1 MKKRQE
7 NLFPAASFVISNP
20 LFLRESDIMK
30 NYAIRRILQLFPV
43 LFGISV
49 LIFAV
54 MKMIPGDVISGILGV
69 EATPELRAQLAAKY
83 GLNQPYVVQYLNWIG
98 GVLHGNFG
106 ESIRTSAPILP
117 EILKRFKVTAELTIL
132 AAVISWIIA
141 LPMGIAAA
149 VKRNSAV
156 DRFVRVFALIG
167 VSVPG
172 FALSILLIL
181 VLSLAFHYFSPLGYV
196 GFFENPIQNL
206 QIMILPSLILG
217 VSISGSVMRM
227 TRSSVLEVLQQDFVK
242 TIRAKGVSE
251 RVTIFRHVLRNALIP
266 IITLVGMQIGSLL
279 GGAVIIEQ
287 IFSLPG
293 LGQMTLTGIN
303 QRDYP
308 VVQGCVLFIAFVY
321 VLVNLVTDLMYAW
334 IDPRISY
341 D

>member
-1 MKKRQE
+1 MKQ
-7 NLFPAASFVISNP
+7 
-20 LFLRESDIMK
+20 
-30 NYAIRRILQLFPV
+30 YTIRRILQLIPV
-43 LFGISV
+43 LLGISI

-83 GLNQPYVVQYLNWIG
+83 GLDRPYIVQYLDWIG
-98 GVLHGNFG
+98 GVLRGDFG
-106 ESIRTSAPILP
+106 ESIRTAEPILP
-117 EILKRFKVTAELTIL
+117 QILTRFQVTAELTIL
-132 AAVISWIIA
+132 AAVISWFVAIP
-141 LPMGIAAA
+141 LGILAA
-149 VKRNSAV
+149 VKRNSMA
-156 DRFVRVFALIG
+156 DRLIRVFALLG

-181 VLSLAFHYFSPLGYV
+181 FLSLAFGYFSPLGYV
-196 GFFENPIQNL
+196 GFFEAPLRNL
-206 QIMILPSLILG
+206 QIMILPASILG
-217 VSISGSVMRM
+217 ISISGSVMRM
-227 TRSSVLEVLQQDFVK
+227 TRSSVLEVLRQDFVR
-242 TIRAKGVSE
+242 TVRAKGASE
-251 RVTIFRHVLRNALIP
+251 RVAIFKHVLRSALIP
-266 IITLVGMQIGSLL
+266 IVTLVGMQIGSLL
-279 GGAVIIEQ
+279 GGAVIVEQ

-321 VLVNLVTDLMYAW
+321 VLVNVVTDLLYAY

>member
-1 MKKRQE
+1 
-7 NLFPAASFVISNP
+7 
-20 LFLRESDIMK
+20 MK
-30 NYAIRRILQLFPV
+30 NYAIRRILQLIPV

-83 GLNQPYVVQYLNWIG
+83 GLDQPYVVQYLNWIG
-98 GVLHGNFG
+98 GVLRGDFG

-117 EILKRFKVTAELTIL
+117 EILNRFKVTAELTIL

-149 VKRNSAV
+149 IKRNSAV

-196 GFFENPIQNL
+196 SLFENPIQNL

-227 TRSSVLEVLQQDFVK
+227 TRSSVLEVSQQDFVK

-251 RVTIFRHVLRNALIP
+251 RVTIFRHILRNALIP

-308 VVQGCVLFIAFVY
+308 VVQGCVLFIAFIY
-321 VLVNLVTDLMYAW
+321 VLVNLVTDLLYAW

>member
-1 MKKRQE
+1 MR
-7 NLFPAASFVISNP
+7 
-20 LFLRESDIMK
+20 
-30 NYAIRRILQLFPV
+30 NYAIRRILQLIPV

-69 EATPELRAQLAAKY
+69 EATPVLRAQLAAKY
-83 GLNQPYVVQYLNWIG
+83 GLDKPYVVQYLNWIG
-98 GVLHGNFG
+98 GVLQGNFG

-117 EILKRFKVTAELTIL
+117 EILTRFQVTAELTIL

-141 LPMGIAAA
+141 LPLGIVAA

-156 DRFVRVFALIG
+156 DRFVRVFALLG

-196 GFFENPIQNL
+196 GLFEDPLQNL
-206 QIMILPSLILG
+206 QIMILPAFILG

-227 TRSSVLEVLQQDFVK
+227 TRSSVLEVLRQDFVK
-242 TIRAKGVSE
+242 TVRAKGASE
-251 RVTIFRHVLRNALIP
+251 RVTVFKHVLRNALIP
-266 IITLVGMQIGSLL
+266 IVTLIGMQIGSLL

-308 VVQGCVLFIAFVY
+308 VVQGCVLFIAFIY
-321 VLVNLVTDLMYAW
+321 VLVNLITDLLYAW

-341 D
+341 N

>member
-1 MKKRQE
+1 
-7 NLFPAASFVISNP
+7 
-20 LFLRESDIMK
+20 MK
-30 NYAIRRILQLFPV
+30 NYTIRRILQLIPV

-83 GLNQPYVVQYLNWIG
+83 GLDRPYIVQYLDWIV
-98 GVLHGNFG
+98 GVLHGDFG

-117 EILKRFKVTAELTIL
+117 EILSRFKVTAELTIM
-132 AAVISWIIA
+132 AAVFSWCIA
-141 LPMGIAAA
+141 IPLGVLAA
-149 VKRNSAV
+149 VKRNTFA
-156 DRFVRVFALIG
+156 DRFVRVFALLG

-181 VLSLAFHYFSPLGYV
+181 VLSLAFNYFPPLGYV
-196 GFFENPIQNL
+196 VFFEDPLRNL
-206 QIMILPSLILG
+206 QIMILPAAILG

-227 TRSSVLEVLQQDFVK
+227 TRSSVLEVLRQDFIK
-242 TIRAKGVSE
+242 TVRAKGASE
-251 RVTIFRHVLRNALIP
+251 RVAIFKHALRNALIP
-266 IITLVGMQIGSLL
+266 IITLIGMQIGSLL
-279 GGAVIIEQ
+279 GGAVIVEQ

-321 VLVNLVTDLMYAW
+321 VLVNLVTDLLYAY

>member
-1 MKKRQE
+1 MKQ
-7 NLFPAASFVISNP
+7 
-20 LFLRESDIMK
+20 
-30 NYAIRRILQLFPV
+30 YTIRRILQLIPV
-43 LFGISV
+43 LLGISI

-83 GLNQPYVVQYLNWIG
+83 GLDRPYIVQYLDWIG
-98 GVLHGNFG
+98 GVLRGDFG
-106 ESIRTSAPILP
+106 ESIRTAEPILP
-117 EILKRFKVTAELTIL
+117 QILTRFQVTAELTIL
-132 AAVISWIIA
+132 AAVISWFVAIP
-141 LPMGIAAA
+141 LGILAA
-149 VKRNSAV
+149 VKRNSMA
-156 DRFVRVFALIG
+156 DRLIRVFALLG

-181 VLSLAFHYFSPLGYV
+181 FLSLAFGYFSPLGYV
-196 GFFENPIQNL
+196 GFFEDPLRNL
-206 QIMILPSLILG
+206 QIMILPASILG
-217 VSISGSVMRM
+217 ISISGSVMRM
-227 TRSSVLEVLQQDFVK
+227 TRSSVLEVLRQDFVR
-242 TIRAKGVSE
+242 TVRAKGASE
-251 RVTIFRHVLRNALIP
+251 RVAIFKHVLRSALIP
-266 IITLVGMQIGSLL
+266 IVTLVGMQIGSLL
-279 GGAVIIEQ
+279 GGAVIVEQ

-321 VLVNLVTDLMYAW
+321 VLVNVVTDLLYAY

>member
-1 MKKRQE
+1 MKTY
-7 NLFPAASFVISNP
+7 V
-20 LFLRESDIMK
+20 
-30 NYAIRRILQLFPV
+30 IRRLLQLIPV

-69 EATPELRAQLAAKY
+69 DATPELREQLREIY
-83 GLNQPYVVQYLNWIG
+83 GLDRPYVVQYLDWIG
-98 GVLHGNFG
+98 GVLRGDFG
-106 ESIRTSAPILP
+106 ESIRTGEPILP
-117 EILKRFKVTAELTIL
+117 QILTRFKVTAELTIL
-132 AAVISWIIA
+132 AAIISWIIA
-141 LPMGIAAA
+141 IPLGILAA
-149 VKRNSAV
+149 VKRNSLA
-156 DRFVRVFALIG
+156 DRFVRVFALLG
-167 VSVPG
+167 VSVPN

-181 VLSLAFHYFSPLGYV
+181 FLSLAFGYFSPLGYV
-196 GFFENPIQNL
+196 GFFEDPIRNL
-206 QIMILPSLILG
+206 QIMILPASILG
-217 VSISGSVMRM
+217 VSIAGSVMRM
-227 TRSSVLEVLQQDFVK
+227 TRSSVLEVLRQDFVR
-242 TIRAKGVSE
+242 TVRAKGASE
-251 RVTIFRHVLRNALIP
+251 RVAIFRHVLRNALIP

-279 GGAVIIEQ
+279 GGAVIVEQ

-321 VLVNLVTDLMYAW
+321 VLVNLVTDLLYSY

>member
-1 MKKRQE
+1 
-7 NLFPAASFVISNP
+7 
-20 LFLRESDIMK
+20 MK
-30 NYAIRRILQLFPV
+30 NYTIRRILQLIPV

-83 GLNQPYVVQYLNWIG
+83 GLDRPYIVQYLDWIV
-98 GVLHGNFG
+98 GVLHGDFG

-117 EILKRFKVTAELTIL
+117 EILSRFKVTAELTIM
-132 AAVISWIIA
+132 AAVISWCIA
-141 LPMGIAAA
+141 IPLGVLAA
-149 VKRNSAV
+149 VKRNTFA
-156 DRFVRVFALIG
+156 DRFVRVFALLG

-172 FALSILLIL
+172 FALSIL
-181 VLSLAFHYFSPLGYV
+181 AFNYFPPLGYV
-196 GFFENPIQNL
+196 GFFEDPLRNL
-206 QIMILPSLILG
+206 QIMILPAAILG

-227 TRSSVLEVLQQDFVK
+227 TRSSVLEVLRQDFIK
-242 TIRAKGVSE
+242 TVRAKGASE
-251 RVTIFRHVLRNALIP
+251 RVAIFKHALRNALIP
-266 IITLVGMQIGSLL
+266 IITLIGMQIGSLL
-279 GGAVIIEQ
+279 GGAVIVEQ

-321 VLVNLVTDLMYAW
+321 VLVNLVTDLLYAY

>member
-1 MKKRQE
+1 MKTY
-7 NLFPAASFVISNP
+7 V
-20 LFLRESDIMK
+20 
-30 NYAIRRILQLFPV
+30 IRRLLQLIPV

-69 EATPELRAQLAAKY
+69 DATPELREQLREIY
-83 GLNQPYVVQYLNWIG
+83 GLDRPYVVQYLDWIG
-98 GVLHGNFG
+98 GVLRGDFG
-106 ESIRTSAPILP
+106 ESIRTGDPILP
-117 EILKRFKVTAELTIL
+117 QILTRFKVTAELTIL
-132 AAVISWIIA
+132 AAIISWIIA
-141 LPMGIAAA
+141 IPLGILAA
-149 VKRNSAV
+149 VKRNSMA
-156 DRFVRVFALIG
+156 DRFVRVFALLG
-167 VSVPG
+167 VSVPN

-181 VLSLAFHYFSPLGYV
+181 FLSLVFNYFSPLGYV
-196 GFFENPIQNL
+196 GFFEDPIRNL
-206 QIMILPSLILG
+206 QIMILPASILG
-217 VSISGSVMRM
+217 VSIAGSVMRM
-227 TRSSVLEVLQQDFVK
+227 TRSSVLEVLRQDFVR
-242 TIRAKGVSE
+242 TVRAKGASE
-251 RVTIFRHVLRNALIP
+251 RVAIFRHVLRNALIP

-279 GGAVIIEQ
+279 GGAVIVEQ

-321 VLVNLVTDLMYAW
+321 VLVNLVTDLLYSY

>member
-1 MKKRQE
+1 MKQ
-7 NLFPAASFVISNP
+7 
-20 LFLRESDIMK
+20 
-30 NYAIRRILQLFPV
+30 YTIRRILQLIPV
-43 LFGISV
+43 LLGISI

-83 GLNQPYVVQYLNWIG
+83 GLDRPYIVQYLDWIG
-98 GVLHGNFG
+98 GVLRGDLG
-106 ESIRTSAPILP
+106 ESIRTAEPILP
-117 EILKRFKVTAELTIL
+117 QILTRFQVTAELTIL
-132 AAVISWIIA
+132 AAVISWFVAIP
-141 LPMGIAAA
+141 LGILAA
-149 VKRNSAV
+149 VKRNSMV
-156 DRFVRVFALIG
+156 DRLIRVFALLG

-181 VLSLAFHYFSPLGYV
+181 FLSLAFGYFSPLGYV
-196 GFFENPIQNL
+196 SFFEDPLRNL
-206 QIMILPSLILG
+206 QIMILPASILG
-217 VSISGSVMRM
+217 ISISGSVMRM
-227 TRSSVLEVLQQDFVK
+227 TRSSVLEVLRQDFVR
-242 TIRAKGVSE
+242 TVRAKGASE
-251 RVTIFRHVLRNALIP
+251 RVAVFKHVLRSALIP
-266 IITLVGMQIGSLL
+266 IVTLVGMQIGSLL
-279 GGAVIIEQ
+279 GGAVIVEQ

-321 VLVNLVTDLMYAW
+321 VLVNVVTDLLYAY

>member
-1 MKKRQE
+1 
-7 NLFPAASFVISNP
+7 
-20 LFLRESDIMK
+20 MK
-30 NYAIRRILQLFPV
+30 NYAIRRVLQLIPV
-43 LFGISV
+43 LLGISI

-83 GLNQPYVVQYLNWIG
+83 GLDRPYVIQYLDWIG
-98 GVLHGNFG
+98 GVLRGDFG

-117 EILKRFKVTAELTIL
+117 EILTRFKVTAELTIPL
-132 AAVISWIIA
+132 GV
-141 LPMGIAAA
+141 LAA
-149 VKRNSAV
+149 VKRNTLA
-156 DRFVRVFALIG
+156 DRFVRVFALLG

-181 VLSLAFHYFSPLGYV
+181 VLSLAFNYFPPLGYV
-196 GFFENPIQNL
+196 SFFEDPLRNL
-206 QIMILPSLILG
+206 QIMILPAAILG

-227 TRSSVLEVLQQDFVK
+227 TRSSVLEVLRQDFIK
-242 TIRAKGVSE
+242 TVRAKGASE
-251 RVTIFRHVLRNALIP
+251 RVAIFKHALRNALIP
-266 IITLVGMQIGSLL
+266 IITLIGMQIGSLL
-279 GGAVIIEQ
+279 GGAVIVEQ

-308 VVQGCVLFIAFVY
+308 VVQGCVLFIAFIY
-321 VLVNLVTDLMYAW
+321 VLVNLVTDLLYAY

>member
-1 MKKRQE
+1 
-7 NLFPAASFVISNP
+7 
-20 LFLRESDIMK
+20 MK
-30 NYAIRRILQLFPV
+30 NYAIRRVLQLIPV
-43 LFGISV
+43 LLGISI

-83 GLNQPYVVQYLNWIG
+83 GLDRPYVIQYLDWIG
-98 GVLHGNFG
+98 GVLRGDFG

-117 EILKRFKVTAELTIL
+117 EILTRFKVTAELTIL
-132 AAVISWIIA
+132 AAV
-141 LPMGIAAA
+141 
-149 VKRNSAV
+149 KRNTLA
-156 DRFVRVFALIG
+156 DRFVRVFALLG

-181 VLSLAFHYFSPLGYV
+181 VLSLAFNYFPPLGYV
-196 GFFENPIQNL
+196 SFFEDPLRNL
-206 QIMILPSLILG
+206 QIMILPAAILG

-227 TRSSVLEVLQQDFVK
+227 TRSSVLEVLRQDFIK
-242 TIRAKGVSE
+242 TVRAKGASE
-251 RVTIFRHVLRNALIP
+251 RVAIFKHALRNALIP
-266 IITLVGMQIGSLL
+266 IITLIGMQIGSLL
-279 GGAVIIEQ
+279 GGAVIVEQ

-308 VVQGCVLFIAFVY
+308 VVQGCVLFIAFIY
-321 VLVNLVTDLMYAW
+321 VLVNLVTDLLYAY